1 MFEGFKNGLKGLQ
14 FPGEK
19 QGLHPRNLHRERYD
33 FGALVQSCPELAD
46 FVIQNP
52 YQDTSIDFFNP
63 DAVKMLNR
71 ALLKHF
77 YDVEGWDIPPG
88 YLCPPVPGR
97 ADYIHHAADLLAMGN
112 GGIIPRGEKIHC
124 LDIGLGANCI
134 YPIIGNKA
142 YGWSFVGADID
153 AMAIENARKI
163 ILLNPSLK
171 GAVEVR
177 LQNTNSILKGILQT
191 GEHFDLA
198 ICNPPF
204 YTSADEARS
213 GSQRKLSNLKG
224 RKIKNPTL
232 NFGGQNNELWCP
244 GGEVQFAKQMIAESK
259 LFAGACTWFS
269 ILIAKSEHLPAL
281 YHALKLAEAPEIRT
295 IPMAQGNKIS
305 RIVAWSFQHFGA
317 GSKVK

>member
-1 MFEGFKNGLKGLQ
+1 MLKKKE
-14 FPGEK
+14 FSKEK
-19 QGLHPRNLHRERYD
+19 HGLHPRNLHRERYD
-33 FGALVQSCPELAD
+33 FSALMQSCPDLAD

-77 YDVEGWDIPPG
+77 YDIEGWDIPPG

-97 ADYIHHAADLLAMGN
+97 ADYIHQAADLLAMGN
-112 GGIIPRGEKIHC
+112 GGIIPRGEKTHC
-124 LDIGLGANCI
+124 LDIGVGANCI

-142 YGWSFVGADID
+142 YGWSFVGSDID
-153 AMAIENARKI
+153 PVAIENVQKI
-163 ILLNPSLK
+163 ILLNPLLE
-171 GAVEVR
+171 GAIEVR
-177 LQNTNSILKGILQT
+177 LQKNNSSILKGILQP
-191 GEHFDLA
+191 GEYFDLA

-204 YTSADEARS
+204 HTSAEEARS

-232 NFGGQNNELWCP
+232 NFGGQSNELWCP
-244 GGEVQFAKQMIAESK
+244 GGEVQFAKQMIVESK
-259 LFAGACTWFS
+259 LFAGSCTWFS

-281 YHALKLAEAPEIRT
+281 YHALKLVEASEIRT

-317 GSKVK
+317 DSIAM

>member
-1 MFEGFKNGLKGLQ
+1 MLKKKE
-14 FPGEK
+14 FPTEK

-33 FGALVQSCPELAD
+33 FGALVLSCPELGA
-46 FVIQNP
+46 FVIKNP

-77 YDVEGWDIPPG
+77 YNIEEWDIPPG

-124 LDIGLGANCI
+124 LDIGVGANCI

-142 YGWSFVGADID
+142 YSWSFVGSDTDQVAV
-153 AMAIENARKI
+153 ENAQKI
-163 ILLNPSLK
+163 IRLNPALQD
-171 GAVEVR
+171 AIVVR
-177 LQNTNSILKGILQT
+177 LQKNNSSILKGILQP

-204 YTSADEARS
+204 HISAEEARS
-213 GSQRKLSNLKG
+213 GSQRKLNNLKG
-224 RKIKNPTL
+224 RKIENPRL
-232 NFGGQNNELWCP
+232 NFGGQNNELWCQ
-244 GGEVQFAKQMIAESK
+244 GGEVQFARQMIAESK
-259 LFAGACTWFS
+259 QFADSCTWFS
-269 ILIAKSEHLPAL
+269 ILIAKSEHLTDI
-281 YHALKLAEAPEIRT
+281 YQALKLVEATEIRT

-305 RIVAWSFQHFGA
+305 RIVAWSFQRFSA
-317 GSKVK
+317 GSRVK

>member
-1 MFEGFKNGLKGLQ
+1 MLNKKEFST
-14 FPGEK
+14 EK

-33 FGALVQSCPELAD
+33 FGALVQSCPELAA

-77 YDVEGWDIPPG
+77 YDVQSWDIPPG

-112 GGIIPRGEKIHC
+112 GGTIPRGEKIHC
-124 LDIGLGANCI
+124 LDIGVGANCI

-142 YGWSFVGADID
+142 YGWSFVCSDID
-153 AMAIENARKI
+153 PVAIENVQKI
-163 ILLNPSLK
+163 IRANPSLK
-171 GAVEVR
+171 KVVEVR
-177 LQNTNSILKGILQT
+177 QQKTKSNIFKGILQP
-191 GEHFDLA
+191 GEHFDLVV
-198 ICNPPF
+198 CNPPF
-204 YTSADEARS
+204 HTSAEEASS
-213 GSQRKLSNLKG
+213 GSQRKFSNLKG
-224 RKIKNPTL
+224 RKIDTPIL
-232 NFGGQNNELWCP
+232 NFGGQNNELWCQ

-259 LFAGACTWFS
+259 QFAGSITWFS

-281 YHALKLAEAPEIRT
+281 YRALKLAEAPKIIT

-305 RIVAWSFQHFGA
+305 RIVAWSFQLLGA
-317 GSKVK
+317 DSSVK

>member
-1 MFEGFKNGLKGLQ
+1 MLKKKE
-14 FPGEK
+14 FPKEK

-33 FGALVQSCPELAD
+33 FGALLQSCPELTD

-71 ALLKHF
+71 ALLSHF
-77 YDVEGWDIPPG
+77 YNIEWWDIPTG

-97 ADYIHHAADLLAMGN
+97 ADYIHHLADLVAIDIN
-112 GGIIPRGEKIHC
+112 ETIPIGKQIRC
-124 LDIGLGANCI
+124 LDIGVGANCI

-142 YGWSFVGADID
+142 YGWSFVGSDID
-153 AMAIENARKI
+153 PVAIENAQKI
-163 ILLNPSLK
+163 IRLNPSLK
-171 GAVEVR
+171 GVVEVR
-177 LQNTNSILKGILQT
+177 LQKTKSAIFNGILQPD
-191 GEHFDLA
+191 EHFNLV

-204 YTSADEARS
+204 HTSAEEAKS

-244 GGEVQFAKQMIAESK
+244 GGEAQFARQMIAESK
-259 LFAGACTWFS
+259 LFAGSCTWFS
-269 ILIAKSEHLPAL
+269 ILIAKSEHLPAV
-281 YHALKLAEAPEIRT
+281 YHAIKSAEASEIRT
-295 IPMAQGNKIS
+295 IHMAQGNKIS
-305 RIVAWSFQHFGA
+305 RIVAWSFQRFGA
-317 GSKVK
+317 DSKVK

>member
-1 MFEGFKNGLKGLQ
+1 MATDMLNKKE

-33 FGALVQSCPELAD
+33 FGTLLRSCPELAA

-63 DAVKMLNR
+63 EAVKMLNR

-77 YDVEGWDIPPG
+77 YHIESWDIPPG

-97 ADYIHHAADLLAMGN
+97 ADYIHHVADLLAAGN
-112 GGIIPRGEKIHC
+112 GGTIPRGEKIHC
-124 LDIGLGANCI
+124 LDVGVGANCI

-142 YGWSFVGADID
+142 YGWSFVGSDID
-153 AMAIENARKI
+153 RVAIDNAQKI
-163 ILLNPSLK
+163 IRANPSLK
-171 GAVEVR
+171 DAIEVR
-177 LQNTNSILKGILQT
+177 LQKNNSSILKGILQT

-204 YTSADEARS
+204 HTSAEEARS
-213 GSQRKLSNLKG
+213 GSQRKFSNLKG
-224 RKIKNPTL
+224 RNINTPIL
-232 NFGGQNNELWCP
+232 NFSGQNNELWCP

-259 LFAGACTWFS
+259 VFAGSCTWFS
-269 ILIAKSEHLPAL
+269 VLIAKSEHLPAL
-281 YHALKLAEAPEIRT
+281 YHALKLAEASEIRT

-305 RIVAWSFQHFGA
+305 RIVAWSFQRFGA
-317 GSKVK
+317 DSKVK